1 LLLCK
6 HLQDSPFLDYDWIHS
21 LEESGCASDATGW
34 ESLHVL
40 VTKQDAPHSEALAA
54 VPLYLKSHSMGEFI
68 FDQGWAEAAHGAGIR
83 YYPKLLVA
91 VPFTPAAG
99 ARVLLQQ
106 GLDPDLQLRV
116 RRAIG
121 IFLNKVNRYQW
132 HILLYSKTPCK

>member
-1 LLLCK
+1 M
-6 HLQDSPFLDYDWIHS
+6 
-21 LEESGCASDATGW
+21 EESGCASDETGW

-40 VTKQDAPHSEALAA
+40 VTRQDAPLSEALAA

-99 ARVLLQQ
+99 ARVLVQQ

-116 RRAIG
+116 RRAVG
-121 IFLNKVNRYQW
+121 IFLNKVR
-132 HILLYSKTPCK
+132 HSCASLVSHLHSD